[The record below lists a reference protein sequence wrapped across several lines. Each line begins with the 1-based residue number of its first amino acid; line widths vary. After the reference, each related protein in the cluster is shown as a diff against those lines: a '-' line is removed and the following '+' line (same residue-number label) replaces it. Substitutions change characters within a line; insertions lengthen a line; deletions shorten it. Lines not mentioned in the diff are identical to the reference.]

1 MQFKK
6 VVGLAAA
13 ATMMLAMSATAFAAV
28 PEDAEA
34 ATAKFYAYYDAD
46 GDGDSEWALA
56 PHGMDDGNIVAAG
69 IKDGVA
75 YLDLGIGDFQMGS
88 MTMSGF
94 ISALSGTGNAITVAK
109 NSSEYADMITD
120 AEISLD
126 AAETFNA
133 LIDTDGDGDL
143 TDETEATLSGVPGS
157 MSSSVIMGGMVIPQ
171 HGAMDVMIVIE

>member
-6 VVGLAAA
+6 VVGLATA

-88 MTMSGF
+88 MTMSGY
-94 ISALSGTGNAITVAK
+94 ISALSNVDEAIITDM

-120 AEISLD
+120 AEVMMD
-126 AAETFNA
+126 FAEEFTA
-133 LIDTDGDGDL
+133 LVDTDGDGVMEDV
-143 TDETEATLSGVPGS
+143 EMYGIPATMTASVIVGS
-157 MSSSVIMGGMVIPQ
+157 MPAGHQS
-171 HGAMDVMIVIE
+171 MDVMLVVE

>member
-1 MQFKK
+1 MKFKK
-6 VVGLAAA
+6 AVGLAAA

-28 PEDAEA
+28 PEDAET

-94 ISALSGTGNAITVAK
+94 ISELSNVDEAITVAK
-109 NSSEYADMITD
+109 NSSEYTDMITD
-120 AEISLD
+120 AEVMMGF
-126 AAETFNA
+126 AEEFTA
-133 LIDTDGDGDL
+133 LVDTDGDGVMEDV
-143 TDETEATLSGVPGS
+143 EMYGIPATMTASVIVGS
-157 MSSSVIMGGMVIPQ
+157 MPAGHQS
-171 HGAMDVMIVIE
+171 MDVMLVVE

>member
-1 MQFKK
+1 MKFKK
-6 VVGLAAA
+6 AVGLATA

-88 MTMSGF
+88 MTMSGY
-94 ISALSGTGNAITVAK
+94 ISALSNVDEAIITDM

-120 AEISLD
+120 AEVMMD
-126 AAETFNA
+126 FAEEFTA
-133 LIDTDGDGDL
+133 LVDTDGDGVMEDV
-143 TDETEATLSGVPGS
+143 EMYGIPATMTASVIVGS
-157 MSSSVIMGGMVIPQ
+157 MPAGHQS
-171 HGAMDVMIVIE
+171 MDVMLVVE